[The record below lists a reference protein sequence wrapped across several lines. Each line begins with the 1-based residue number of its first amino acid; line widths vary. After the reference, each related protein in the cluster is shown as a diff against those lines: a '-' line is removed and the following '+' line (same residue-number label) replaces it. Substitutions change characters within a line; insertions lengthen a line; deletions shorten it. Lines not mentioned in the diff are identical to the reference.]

1 MREFLKIVFGLAF
14 PIALQNLIN
23 TAVTTADVVM
33 LGKVGETALSSG
45 SLAGQVHFVMGL
57 MIFGM
62 TSGASV
68 LTAQYW
74 GKKDL
79 ATIEKVFSMTISFA
93 MMAGIVFFV
102 AAEFFPEQI
111 MHIFSSE
118 EEVIKGGVAY
128 LKIVAFCYPI
138 SAFTTAYL
146 YLMRSIERV
155 KIGTAVFAGSL
166 VANVVLNAIFI
177 FGLLGVPAMGVRG
190 AALATLLSR
199 CLEFLIVLYYLFL
212 VNRQVRLRKYYLF
225 HWDSL
230 LLRDFLVL
238 SIPVVLN
245 ETLWGAGM
253 SANAAILG
261 QLGSAAAAA
270 NSVVR
275 VIRELVMVM
284 SVGLSAATS
293 VLVGKAIGEK
303 RLDLAQIYAR
313 RMMGLSIVVTSC
325 ASITMFCFRTRI
337 TGALT
342 LGEQAREYLLFML
355 VVLAVYSLCQSVSCP
370 VIVGILRA
378 SGDTRFGLILE
389 GMALW
394 VGSILLGWIGAF
406 VLHLS
411 VKGVFM
417 LLMLDEFIK
426 LPFALWRYRSKIW
439 LKDVTREGDSLASNT
454 GN

>member
-1 MREFLKIVFGLAF
+1 MKDFFKIVFGLAF

-45 SLAGQVHFVMGL
+45 SLAGQVQFVMSL

-74 GKKDL
+74 GKKEIQ
-79 ATIEKVFSMTISFA
+79 TIEKVFSMTLCLALS
-93 MMAGIVFFV
+93 AGVLFFI
-102 AAEFFPEQI
+102 ASEFFPEQI

-118 EEVIKGGVAY
+118 TDVIEGGASY
-128 LKIVAFCYPI
+128 LRIVAFSYPM
-138 SAFTTAYL
+138 SAFCTGYL
-146 YLMRSIERV
+146 YLMRSIERA
-155 KIGTAVFAGSL
+155 KIGTAVFACSL
-166 VANVVLNAIFI
+166 VANVLMNAVFI
-177 FGLLGVPAMGVRG
+177 FGLLGMPALGVRG

-199 CLEFLIVLYYLFL
+199 CLEFAL
-212 VNRQVRLRKYYLF
+212 VVFYMWKINRQVRIRRTYF
-225 HWDSL
+225 FRWDGL

-253 SANAAILG
+253 SANAAILR
-261 QLGSAAAAA
+261 QLGSPAAAA

-303 RLDLAQIYAR
+303 RLTMAETYAR
-313 RMMGLSIVVTSC
+313 RMVILSIGVTCC
-325 ASITMFCFRTRI
+325 ASLAMFSLRHVI
-337 TGALT
+337 AGALT
-342 LGEQAREYLLFML
+342 LGPEAKDYLLFML

-370 VIVGILRA
+370 VIVGVLRA
-378 SGDTRFGLILE
+378 GGDTRFGLILE
-389 GMALW
+389 GCALW
-394 VGSILLGWIGAF
+394 VGSILMGWIGAF
-406 VLHLS
+406 VLHLP
-411 VKGVFM
+411 VKGVFV

-426 LPFALWRYRSKIW
+426 LPFAAWRYRSKVW
-439 LKDVTREGDSLASNT
+439 LRDVTR
-454 GN
+454 

>member
-1 MREFLKIVFGLAF
+1 MKDFFKIVFGLAF

-45 SLAGQVHFVMGL
+45 SLAGQVQFVMSL

-74 GKKDL
+74 GKKEIQ
-79 ATIEKVFSMTISFA
+79 TIEKVFSMTLCLALS
-93 MMAGIVFFV
+93 AGVLFFI
-102 AAEFFPEQI
+102 ASEFFPEQI

-118 EEVIKGGVAY
+118 TDVIEGGASY
-128 LKIVAFCYPI
+128 LRIVAFSYPM
-138 SAFTTAYL
+138 SAFCTGYL
-146 YLMRSIERV
+146 YLMRSIERA
-155 KIGTAVFAGSL
+155 KIGTAVFACSL
-166 VANVVLNAIFI
+166 AANVLMNAVFI
-177 FGLLGVPAMGVRG
+177 FGLLGMPALGVRG

-199 CLEFLIVLYYLFL
+199 CLEFAL
-212 VNRQVRLRKYYLF
+212 VVFYMWKINRQVRIRRTYF
-225 HWDSL
+225 FRWDGL
-230 LLRDFLVL
+230 LLGDFLVL

-261 QLGSAAAAA
+261 QLGSPAAAA

-303 RLDLAQIYAR
+303 RLTMAETYAR
-313 RMMGLSIVVTSC
+313 RMVILSIGVTCC
-325 ASITMFCFRTRI
+325 ASLAMFSLRHVI
-337 TGALT
+337 AGALT
-342 LGEQAREYLLFML
+342 LGPEAKDYLLFML

-370 VIVGILRA
+370 VIVGVLRA
-378 SGDTRFGLILE
+378 GGDTRFGLILE
-389 GMALW
+389 GCALW
-394 VGSILLGWIGAF
+394 VGSILMGWIGAF
-406 VLHLS
+406 VLHLP
-411 VKGVFM
+411 VKGVFV

-426 LPFALWRYRSKIW
+426 LPFAAWRYRSKVW
-439 LKDVTREGDSLASNT
+439 LRDVTR
-454 GN
+454 

>member
-1 MREFLKIVFGLAF
+1 MKDFFKIVFGLAF

-45 SLAGQVHFVMGL
+45 SLAGQVQFVMGL

-74 GKKDL
+74 GKKEIQ
-79 ATIEKVFSMTISFA
+79 TIEKVFSMTLCLALS
-93 MMAGIVFFV
+93 AGVLFFIVS
-102 AAEFFPEQI
+102 EFFPEQI

-118 EEVIKGGVAY
+118 AEVIEGGASY
-128 LKIVAFCYPI
+128 LRIVAFSYPM
-138 SAFTTAYL
+138 SAFCTGYL
-146 YLMRSIERV
+146 YLMRSIERA
-155 KIGTAVFAGSL
+155 KIGTGVFACSL
-166 VANVVLNAIFI
+166 ACNVLMNAVFI
-177 FGLLGVPAMGVRG
+177 FGLFGLPAMGVRG

-199 CLEFLIVLYYLFL
+199 CLELAL
-212 VNRQVRLRKYYLF
+212 VIFYMWKINRQVRIRGAYF
-225 HWDSL
+225 FRWDGL

-261 QLGSAAAAA
+261 QLGSPAAAA

-303 RLDLAQIYAR
+303 RLDMAETYAR
-313 RMMGLSIVVTSC
+313 RMVALSIGVTCCTS
-325 ASITMFCFRTRI
+325 AAMFSLRHVI
-337 TGALT
+337 ADALT
-342 LGEQAREYLLFML
+342 LGTEAKDYLLFML
-355 VVLAVYSLCQSVSCP
+355 IVLAVYSLCQSVSCP
-370 VIVGILRA
+370 VIVGVLRA
-378 SGDTRFGLILE
+378 GGDTRFGLILE
-389 GMALW
+389 GCALW
-394 VGSILLGWIGAF
+394 VGSILMGWIGAF
-406 VLHLS
+406 VLHLP
-411 VKGVFM
+411 VKGVFV

-426 LPFALWRYRSKIW
+426 LPFASWRYRSKVW
-439 LKDVTREGDSLASNT
+439 LRDVTR
-454 GN
+454 

>member
-1 MREFLKIVFGLAF
+1 MKDFFKIVFGLAF

-45 SLAGQVHFVMGL
+45 SLAGQVQFVMSL

-74 GKKDL
+74 GKKEIQ
-79 ATIEKVFSMTISFA
+79 TIEKVFSMTLCLALS
-93 MMAGIVFFV
+93 AGVLFFI
-102 AAEFFPEQI
+102 ASEFFPEQI

-118 EEVIKGGVAY
+118 TDVIEGGASY
-128 LKIVAFCYPI
+128 LRIVAFSYPM
-138 SAFTTAYL
+138 SAFCTGYL
-146 YLMRSIERV
+146 YLMRSIERA
-155 KIGTAVFAGSL
+155 KIGTAVFACSL
-166 VANVVLNAIFI
+166 VANVLMNAVFI
-177 FGLLGVPAMGVRG
+177 FGLLGMPALGVRG

-199 CLEFLIVLYYLFL
+199 CLEFAL
-212 VNRQVRLRKYYLF
+212 VVFYMWKINRQVRIRRTYF
-225 HWDSL
+225 FRWDGL

-261 QLGSAAAAA
+261 QLGSPAAAA

-303 RLDLAQIYAR
+303 RLTMAETYAR
-313 RMMGLSIVVTSC
+313 RVVILSIGVTCC
-325 ASITMFCFRTRI
+325 ASLAMFSLRHVI
-337 TGALT
+337 AGALT
-342 LGEQAREYLLFML
+342 LGPEAKDYLLFML

-370 VIVGILRA
+370 VIVGVLRA
-378 SGDTRFGLILE
+378 GGDTRFGLILE
-389 GMALW
+389 GCALW
-394 VGSILLGWIGAF
+394 VGSILMGWIGAF
-406 VLHLS
+406 VLHLP
-411 VKGVFM
+411 VKGVFV

-426 LPFALWRYRSKIW
+426 LPFAAWRYRSKVW
-439 LKDVTREGDSLASNT
+439 LRDVTR
-454 GN
+454 

>member
-45 SLAGQVHFVMGL
+45 SLAGQVQFVMSL

-74 GKKDL
+74 GKKDVN
-79 ATIEKVFSMTISFA
+79 TIEKVFSMTISFA
-93 MMAGIVFFV
+93 LIAGFTFFFV
-102 AAEFFPEQI
+102 VELFPRQI
-111 MHIFSSE
+111 MYIFSSE
-118 EEVIKGGVAY
+118 EEVIQGGVSY
-128 LKIVAFCYPI
+128 LRIVAFCYPI

-166 VANVVLNAIFI
+166 LANVILNAVFI
-177 FGLLGVPAMGVRG
+177 FGLCGAPAMGVRG
-190 AALATLLSR
+190 AALATFLSR
-199 CLEFLIVLYYLFL
+199 CLEFLIVLFYIGK
-212 VNRQVRLRKYYLF
+212 VNRQVRLRSRYFF
-225 HWDSL
+225 HWDPL

-261 QLGSAAAAA
+261 QLGSSAAAA

-303 RLDLAQIYAR
+303 RLDIAQIYAR
-313 RMMGLSIVVTSC
+313 RMVGLSIVVTSC
-325 ASITMFCFRTRI
+325 ASAAMFCLRGTI
-337 TGALT
+337 AGALT
-342 LGEQAREYLLFML
+342 LGDQAREYLLFML

-370 VIVGILRA
+370 VIVGVLRA
-378 SGDTRFGLILE
+378 GGDTRFGLILE

-406 VLHLS
+406 VLHLP
-411 VKGVFM
+411 VREVFV

-439 LKDVTREGDSLASNT
+439 LRDVTR
-454 GN
+454 

>member
-1 MREFLKIVFGLAF
+1 MKEFLKIVFGLAF

-45 SLAGQVHFVMGL
+45 SLAGQVQFVMSL

-79 ATIEKVFSMTISFA
+79 KTIEKVFSMTLCFA
-93 MMAGIVFFV
+93 LTAGTVFFL
-102 AAEFFPEQI
+102 AAEFFPGAL
-111 MHIFSSE
+111 MHVFSSE
-118 EEVIKGGVAY
+118 QEVIEGGASY
-128 LKIVAFCYPI
+128 LRIVAFSYPL
-138 SAFTTAYL
+138 SAFCTGYL
-146 YLMRSIERV
+146 YLMRSIERA
-155 KIGTAVFAGSL
+155 KIGTAVFACSL
-166 VANVVLNAIFI
+166 VANVTMNAVFI
-177 FGLLGVPAMGVRG
+177 FGLLGLPAMGVRG

-199 CLEFLIVLYYLFL
+199 CLEFVLVVFYMQRI
-212 VNRQVRLRKYYLF
+212 NRQVQIRREYF
-225 HWDSL
+225 FRWDGL
-230 LLRDFLVL
+230 LLKDFLIL

-261 QLGSAAAAA
+261 QMGSPAAAA

-284 SVGLSAATS
+284 SIGLSAATS

-303 RLDLAQIYAR
+303 KLDEAELCAR
-313 RMMGLSIVVTSC
+313 RMVLLSIFVTSC
-325 ASITMFCFRTRI
+325 ASAVMFSLRHAITD
-337 TGALT
+337 ALT
-342 LGEQAREYLLFML
+342 LGAEARGYLLFML
-355 VVLAVYSLCQSVSCP
+355 TVLAVYNLCQSVTCP
-370 VIVGILRA
+370 VIVGVLRA
-378 SGDTRFGLILE
+378 GGDTRFGLILE
-389 GMALW
+389 GCALW
-394 VGSILLGWIGAF
+394 VGSIFMGWIGAF
-406 VLHLS
+406 VLCLP
-411 VKGVFM
+411 VKAVFA

-426 LPFALWRYRSKIW
+426 LPFAAWRYRSKVW
-439 LKDVTREGDSLASNT
+439 LRDVTR
-454 GN
+454 

>member
-1 MREFLKIVFGLAF
+1 M
-14 PIALQNLIN
+14 
-23 TAVTTADVVM
+23 
-33 LGKVGETALSSG
+33 
-45 SLAGQVHFVMGL
+45 

-74 GKKDL
+74 GKKDVN
-79 ATIEKVFSMTISFA
+79 TIEKVFSMTISFA
-93 MMAGIVFFV
+93 LIAGFTFFFV
-102 AAEFFPEQI
+102 VELFPRQI
-111 MHIFSSE
+111 MYIFSSE
-118 EEVIKGGVAY
+118 EEVIQGGVSY
-128 LKIVAFCYPI
+128 LRIVAFCYPI

-166 VANVVLNAIFI
+166 LANVILNAVFI
-177 FGLLGVPAMGVRG
+177 FGLCGAPAMGVRG
-190 AALATLLSR
+190 AALATFLSR
-199 CLEFLIVLYYLFL
+199 CLEFLIVLFYIGK
-212 VNRQVRLRKYYLF
+212 VNRQVRLRSRYFF
-225 HWDSL
+225 HWDPL

-261 QLGSAAAAA
+261 QLGSSAAAA

-303 RLDLAQIYAR
+303 RLDIAQIYAR
-313 RMMGLSIVVTSC
+313 RMVGLSIVVTSC
-325 ASITMFCFRTRI
+325 ASAAMFCLRGTI
-337 TGALT
+337 AGALT
-342 LGEQAREYLLFML
+342 LGDQAREYLLFML

-370 VIVGILRA
+370 VIVGVLRA
-378 SGDTRFGLILE
+378 GGDTRFGLILE

-406 VLHLS
+406 VLHLP
-411 VKGVFM
+411 VREVFV

-439 LKDVTREGDSLASNT
+439 LRDVTR
-454 GN
+454 

>member
-1 MREFLKIVFGLAF
+1 MKEFLKIVFGLAF

-45 SLAGQVHFVMGL
+45 SLAGQVQFVMSL

-79 ATIEKVFSMTISFA
+79 KTIEKVFSMTLCFA
-93 MMAGIVFFV
+93 LTAGTVFFL
-102 AAEFFPEQI
+102 AAEFFPGAL
-111 MHIFSSE
+111 MHVFSSE
-118 EEVIKGGVAY
+118 QEVIEGGASY
-128 LKIVAFCYPI
+128 LRIVAFSYPL
-138 SAFTTAYL
+138 SAFCTGYL
-146 YLMRSIERV
+146 YLMRSIERA
-155 KIGTAVFAGSL
+155 KIGTAVFACSL
-166 VANVVLNAIFI
+166 VANVTMNAVFI
-177 FGLLGVPAMGVRG
+177 FGLLGLPAMGVQG

-199 CLEFLIVLYYLFL
+199 CLEFVLVVFYMQRI
-212 VNRQVRLRKYYLF
+212 NRQVQIRREYF
-225 HWDSL
+225 FRWDGL
-230 LLRDFLVL
+230 LLKDFLIL

-261 QLGSAAAAA
+261 QMGSPAAAA

-284 SVGLSAATS
+284 SIGLSAATS

-303 RLDLAQIYAR
+303 KLDEAELCAR
-313 RMMGLSIVVTSC
+313 RMVLLSIFVTSC
-325 ASITMFCFRTRI
+325 ASAVMFSLRHAITD
-337 TGALT
+337 ALT
-342 LGEQAREYLLFML
+342 LGAEARGYLLFML
-355 VVLAVYSLCQSVSCP
+355 TVLAVYNLCQSVTCP
-370 VIVGILRA
+370 VIVGVLRA
-378 SGDTRFGLILE
+378 GGDTRFGLILE
-389 GMALW
+389 GCALW
-394 VGSILLGWIGAF
+394 VGSIFMGWIGAF
-406 VLHLS
+406 VLRLP
-411 VKGVFM
+411 VKAVFA

-426 LPFALWRYRSKIW
+426 LPFAAWRYRSKVW
-439 LKDVTREGDSLASNT
+439 LKDVTR
-454 GN
+454 

>member
-1 MREFLKIVFGLAF
+1 MKEFLKIVFGLAF

-45 SLAGQVHFVMGL
+45 SLAGQVQFVMSL

-79 ATIEKVFSMTISFA
+79 KTIEKVFSMTLCFA
-93 MMAGIVFFV
+93 LTAGTVFFL
-102 AAEFFPEQI
+102 AAEFFPGAL
-111 MHIFSSE
+111 MHVFSSE
-118 EEVIKGGVAY
+118 QEVIEGGASY
-128 LKIVAFCYPI
+128 LRIVAFSYPL
-138 SAFTTAYL
+138 SAFCTGYL
-146 YLMRSIERV
+146 YLMRSIERA
-155 KIGTAVFAGSL
+155 KIGTAVFACSL
-166 VANVVLNAIFI
+166 VANVTMNAVFI
-177 FGLLGVPAMGVRG
+177 FGLLGLPAMGVRG

-199 CLEFLIVLYYLFL
+199 CLEFVLVVFYMQRI
-212 VNRQVRLRKYYLF
+212 NRQVQIRREYF
-225 HWDSL
+225 FRWDGL
-230 LLRDFLVL
+230 LLKDFLIL

-261 QLGSAAAAA
+261 QMGSPAAAA

-284 SVGLSAATS
+284 SIGLSAATS

-303 RLDLAQIYAR
+303 KLDEAELCAR
-313 RMMGLSIVVTSC
+313 RMVLLSIFVTSC
-325 ASITMFCFRTRI
+325 ASAVMFSLRHVITD
-337 TGALT
+337 ALT
-342 LGEQAREYLLFML
+342 LGAEARGYLLFML
-355 VVLAVYSLCQSVSCP
+355 TVLAVYNLCQSVTCP
-370 VIVGILRA
+370 VIVGVLRA
-378 SGDTRFGLILE
+378 GGDTRFGLILE
-389 GMALW
+389 GCALW
-394 VGSILLGWIGAF
+394 VGSIFMGWIGAF
-406 VLHLS
+406 VLRLP
-411 VKGVFM
+411 VKAVFA

-426 LPFALWRYRSKIW
+426 LPFAAWRYRSKVW
-439 LKDVTREGDSLASNT
+439 LRDVTR
-454 GN
+454 

>member
-1 MREFLKIVFGLAF
+1 MKDFFKIVFGLAF

-45 SLAGQVHFVMGL
+45 SLAGQVQFVMSL

-74 GKKDL
+74 GKKEIQ
-79 ATIEKVFSMTISFA
+79 TIEKVFSMTLCLALS
-93 MMAGIVFFV
+93 AGVLFFI
-102 AAEFFPEQI
+102 ASEFFPEQI

-118 EEVIKGGVAY
+118 TDVIEGGASY
-128 LKIVAFCYPI
+128 LRIVAFSYPM
-138 SAFTTAYL
+138 SAFCTGYL
-146 YLMRSIERV
+146 YLMRSIERA
-155 KIGTAVFAGSL
+155 KIGTAVFACSL
-166 VANVVLNAIFI
+166 VANVLMNAVFI
-177 FGLLGVPAMGVRG
+177 FGLLGMPALGVRG

-199 CLEFLIVLYYLFL
+199 CLEFAL
-212 VNRQVRLRKYYLF
+212 VVFYMWKINRQVRIRRTYF
-225 HWDSL
+225 FRWDGL

-261 QLGSAAAAA
+261 QLGSPAAAA

-275 VIRELVMVM
+275 VIRELVMVI

-303 RLDLAQIYAR
+303 RLTMAETYAR
-313 RMMGLSIVVTSC
+313 RMVILSIGVTCC
-325 ASITMFCFRTRI
+325 ASLAMFSLRHVI
-337 TGALT
+337 AGALT
-342 LGEQAREYLLFML
+342 LGPEAKDYLLFML

-370 VIVGILRA
+370 VIVGVLRA
-378 SGDTRFGLILE
+378 GGDTRFGLILE
-389 GMALW
+389 GCALW
-394 VGSILLGWIGAF
+394 VGSILMGWIGAF
-406 VLHLS
+406 VLHLP
-411 VKGVFM
+411 VKGVFV

-426 LPFALWRYRSKIW
+426 LPFAAWRYRSKVW
-439 LKDVTREGDSLASNT
+439 LRDVTR
-454 GN
+454 

>member
-1 MREFLKIVFGLAF
+1 MKDFFKIVFGLAF

-45 SLAGQVHFVMGL
+45 SLAGQVQFVMNL

-74 GKKDL
+74 GKKEIQ
-79 ATIEKVFSMTISFA
+79 TIEKVFSMTLCLALS
-93 MMAGIVFFV
+93 AGVLFFI

-118 EEVIKGGVAY
+118 TDVIEGGASY
-128 LKIVAFCYPI
+128 LRIVAFSYPM
-138 SAFTTAYL
+138 SAFCTGYL
-146 YLMRSIERV
+146 YLMRSIERA
-155 KIGTAVFAGSL
+155 KIGTAVFACSL
-166 VANVVLNAIFI
+166 VANVLMNTVFI
-177 FGLLGVPAMGVRG
+177 FGLLGVPALGVRG

-199 CLEFLIVLYYLFL
+199 CLEFALVVFYMWK
-212 VNRQVRLRKYYLF
+212 VNRQVRIRRNYF
-225 HWDSL
+225 FRWDGM

-261 QLGSAAAAA
+261 QLGSPAAAA

-303 RLDLAQIYAR
+303 RLTMAETYAR
-313 RMMGLSIVVTSC
+313 RMVILSIGVTCCTSL
-325 ASITMFCFRTRI
+325 AMFSLRHVI
-337 TGALT
+337 AGALT
-342 LGEQAREYLLFML
+342 LGPEAKDYLLFML

-378 SGDTRFGLILE
+378 GGDTRFGLILE
-389 GMALW
+389 GCALW
-394 VGSILLGWIGAF
+394 VGSILMGWIGAF
-406 VLHLS
+406 VLHLP
-411 VKGVFM
+411 VKGVFV

-426 LPFALWRYRSKIW
+426 LPFAAWRYRSKVW
-439 LKDVTREGDSLASNT
+439 LRDVTR
-454 GN
+454 

>member
-1 MREFLKIVFGLAF
+1 MKDFFKIVFGLAF

-45 SLAGQVHFVMGL
+45 SLAGQAQFVMSL

-74 GKKDL
+74 GKKEIQ
-79 ATIEKVFSMTISFA
+79 TIEKVFSMTLCLALS
-93 MMAGIVFFV
+93 AGVLFFI
-102 AAEFFPEQI
+102 ASEFFPEQI

-118 EEVIKGGVAY
+118 TDVIEGGASY
-128 LKIVAFCYPI
+128 LRIVAFSYPM
-138 SAFTTAYL
+138 SAFCTGYL
-146 YLMRSIERV
+146 YLMRSIERA
-155 KIGTAVFAGSL
+155 KIGTAVFACSL
-166 VANVVLNAIFI
+166 AANVLMNAVFI
-177 FGLLGVPAMGVRG
+177 FGLLGMPVLGVRG

-199 CLEFLIVLYYLFL
+199 CLEFAL
-212 VNRQVRLRKYYLF
+212 VVFYMWKINRQVRIRRTYF
-225 HWDSL
+225 FRWDGL

-261 QLGSAAAAA
+261 QLGSPAAAA

-303 RLDLAQIYAR
+303 RLTMAETYAR
-313 RMMGLSIVVTSC
+313 RMVILSIGVTCC
-325 ASITMFCFRTRI
+325 ASLAMFSLRHVI
-337 TGALT
+337 AGALT
-342 LGEQAREYLLFML
+342 LGPEAKDYLLFML

-370 VIVGILRA
+370 VIVGVLRA
-378 SGDTRFGLILE
+378 GGDTRFGLILE
-389 GMALW
+389 GCALW
-394 VGSILLGWIGAF
+394 VGSILMGWIGAF
-406 VLHLS
+406 VLHLP
-411 VKGVFM
+411 VKGVFV

-426 LPFALWRYRSKIW
+426 LPFAAWRYRSKVW
-439 LKDVTREGDSLASNT
+439 LRDVTR
-454 GN
+454 

>member
-1 MREFLKIVFGLAF
+1 MKEFLKIVFGLAF

-45 SLAGQVHFVMGL
+45 SLAGQVQFVMSL

-79 ATIEKVFSMTISFA
+79 KTIEKVFSMTLCFA
-93 MMAGIVFFV
+93 LTAGTVFFL
-102 AAEFFPEQI
+102 AAEFFPGAL
-111 MHIFSSE
+111 MHVFSSE
-118 EEVIKGGVAY
+118 QEVIEGGASY
-128 LKIVAFCYPI
+128 LRIVAFSYPL
-138 SAFTTAYL
+138 SAFCTGYL
-146 YLMRSIERV
+146 YLMRSIERA
-155 KIGTAVFAGSL
+155 KIGTAVFACSL
-166 VANVVLNAIFI
+166 VANVTMNAVFI
-177 FGLLGVPAMGVRG
+177 FGLLGLPAMGVQG

-199 CLEFLIVLYYLFL
+199 CLEFVLVVFYMQRI
-212 VNRQVRLRKYYLF
+212 NRQVQIRREYF
-225 HWDSL
+225 FRWDGL
-230 LLRDFLVL
+230 LLKDFLIL

-261 QLGSAAAAA
+261 QMGRPAAAA

-284 SVGLSAATS
+284 SIGLSAATS

-303 RLDLAQIYAR
+303 KLDEAELCAR
-313 RMMGLSIVVTSC
+313 RMVLLSIFVTSC
-325 ASITMFCFRTRI
+325 ASAVMFSLRHVITD
-337 TGALT
+337 ALT
-342 LGEQAREYLLFML
+342 LGAEARGYLLFML
-355 VVLAVYSLCQSVSCP
+355 TVLAVYNLCQSVTCP
-370 VIVGILRA
+370 VIVGVLRA
-378 SGDTRFGLILE
+378 GGDTRFGLILE
-389 GMALW
+389 GCALW
-394 VGSILLGWIGAF
+394 VGSIFMGWIGAF
-406 VLHLS
+406 VLRLP
-411 VKGVFM
+411 VKAVFA

-426 LPFALWRYRSKIW
+426 LPFAAWRYRSKVW
-439 LKDVTREGDSLASNT
+439 LRDVTR
-454 GN
+454 

>member
-1 MREFLKIVFGLAF
+1 MKDFFKIVFGLAF

-45 SLAGQVHFVMGL
+45 SLAGQVQFVMSL

-74 GKKDL
+74 GKKEIQ
-79 ATIEKVFSMTISFA
+79 TIEKVFSMTLCLALS
-93 MMAGIVFFV
+93 AGVLFFI
-102 AAEFFPEQI
+102 ASEFFPEQI

-118 EEVIKGGVAY
+118 TDVIEGGASY
-128 LKIVAFCYPI
+128 LRIVAFSYPM
-138 SAFTTAYL
+138 SAFCTGYL
-146 YLMRSIERV
+146 YLMRSIERA
-155 KIGTAVFAGSL
+155 KIGTAVFACSL
-166 VANVVLNAIFI
+166 AANVLMNAVFI
-177 FGLLGVPAMGVRG
+177 FGLLGMPALGVRG

-199 CLEFLIVLYYLFL
+199 CLEFALVVYYMWK
-212 VNRQVRLRKYYLF
+212 VNRQVRIRRTYF
-225 HWDSL
+225 FRWDGL

-261 QLGSAAAAA
+261 QLGSPAAAA

-303 RLDLAQIYAR
+303 RLTMAETYAR
-313 RMMGLSIVVTSC
+313 RMVILSIGVTCC
-325 ASITMFCFRTRI
+325 ASLAMFSLRHVI
-337 TGALT
+337 AGALT
-342 LGEQAREYLLFML
+342 LGPEAKDYLLFML

-370 VIVGILRA
+370 VIVGVLRA
-378 SGDTRFGLILE
+378 GGDTRFGLILE
-389 GMALW
+389 GCALW
-394 VGSILLGWIGAF
+394 VGSILMGWIGAF
-406 VLHLS
+406 VLHLP
-411 VKGVFM
+411 VKGVFV

-426 LPFALWRYRSKIW
+426 LPFAAWRYRSKVW
-439 LKDVTREGDSLASNT
+439 LRDVTR
-454 GN
+454 